1 MYKAIDTASQ
11 FRDEFRAAGRGDQ
24 FSYEALGLLFDYL
37 EEADSNYQ
45 LDVVAICCEYIEDS
59 VKDIVE
65 IYNIDTSNA
74 DSQASD
80 YEEQRRQI
88 VYDYLSDRTS
98 VVGDTANGFVYAQF

>member
-1 MYKAIDTASQ
+1 MYKAINTASQ
-11 FRDEFRAAGRGDQ
+11 FRDEFRLAGRTDQ
-24 FSYEALGLLFDYL
+24 FSYEALGMLFDYL
-37 EEADSNYQ
+37 EEADPEYE

-65 IYNIDTSNA
+65 IYNIDTSDA
-74 DSQASD
+74 DSQAGD

-98 VVGDTANGFVYAQF
+98 VVGDTASGFVYAQF